1 MDIAMF
7 MVEGGLLGMV
17 NTIGSLV
24 IECRLANIGESV
36 RKGVEGGESLSGG
49 KGWVFQVDLRLGPE
63 GEG

>member
-1 MDIAMF
+1 MF

-49 KGWVFQVDLRLGPE
+49 KG
-63 GEG
+63 